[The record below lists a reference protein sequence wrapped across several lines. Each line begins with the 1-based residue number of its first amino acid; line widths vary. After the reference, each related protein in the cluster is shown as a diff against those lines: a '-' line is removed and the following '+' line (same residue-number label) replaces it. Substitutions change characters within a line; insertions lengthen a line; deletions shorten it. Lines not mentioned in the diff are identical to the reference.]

1 MSEYGILRNEWQ
13 KFVNSGRKWQ
23 NLSILSKNYRKF
35 VNHGLKMSKLVDS
48 RWKCKNLSTPDE
60 KYQKF
65 VDPGWKIAKFVY
77 SYWKLAERCPTLA
90 KIGRKK
96 IIVRLKASHFV
107 LIANLNYIVIFSKQ
121 FKSNQIKAIHRWTGY
136 INNRYQFSLI
146 IITNFGLFG
155 TLLINIYDN

>member
-1 MSEYGILRNEWQ
+1 MLQKLLVISSETLLFKFSKKKTIIIL
-13 KFVNSGRKWQ
+13 
-23 NLSILSKNYRKF
+23 
-35 VNHGLKMSKLVDS
+35 
-48 RWKCKNLSTPDE
+48 
-60 KYQKF
+60 
-65 VDPGWKIAKFVY
+65 
-77 SYWKLAERCPTLA
+77 
-90 KIGRKK
+90 
-96 IIVRLKASHFV
+96 RLKASHFV